1 MRGTRASVVKSSNGG
16 TPGGMMR
23 SNTACSSGGNGDG
36 TGSTRGA
43 GAVIECSFGTDGE
56 ILRMAAQRSPS
67 GAAALRNGSAEYN
80 SPMLNG
86 TPVESSG
93 MLEDSTTEQ
102 RRDLPIQR

>member
-43 GAVIECSFGTDGE
+43 VAVIECSFGTDGE
-56 ILRMAAQRSPS
+56 ILRVAAQRSAS
-67 GAAALRNGSAEYN
+67 GAAGQRSGN
-80 SPMLNG
+80 PV
-86 TPVESSG
+86 TPTPLLGAPPGQTGDIGNTSKLG
-93 MLEDSTTEQ
+93 HL
-102 RRDLPIQR
+102 